1 MKIVMIA
8 IYRNVGDK
16 CIRLAMV
23 EDLSQFNYFTRGTV
37 KEHLLF
43 GTRVCCREIQPGTR
57 QSIGMKDNPFDC
69 HTYVRADGLCGV
81 VVADKEYPVRVAFSL
96 INKELA
102 DFEKASGGKWTDITE
117 DQTLEPGFMRED
129 STKYQDPNEADK
141 LIKIQKNLDD
151 IKDIMHKNIEE
162 VLKRGE
168 NLDSLMEKSE
178 DLSAVSVQFY
188 KKAKQTNQCCK
199 YY

>member
-1 MKIVMIA
+1 MIA
-8 IYRNVGDK
+8 VYRNVGDK
-16 CIRLAMV
+16 CVRLAEV
-23 EDLSQFNYFTRGTV
+23 DDLSQFNYFTRGTV

-43 GTRVCCREIQPGTR
+43 GTRTCAREIQAGTR
-57 QSIGMKDNPFDC
+57 QSIGMKDNPFTC
-69 HTYVRADGLCGV
+69 HTYVRMDGLCGI
-81 VVADKEYPVRVAFSL
+81 VVADLDYPDRVAFSL

-102 DFEKASGGKWTDITE
+102 DFEKATEGKWATITE
-117 DQTLEPGFMRED
+117 DQDLAPAWMAED
-129 STKYQDPNEADK
+129 LKKYQDPNEADK
-141 LIKIQKNLDD
+141 LLKIQKNLDD

-178 DLSAVSVQFY
+178 DLSATSVQFY
-188 KKAKQTNQCCK
+188 KKAKKTNQCCK